1 MQILKCGFT
10 NTERQTRFVWNFLP
24 AVISSVSWLMSLH
37 PSASRKF
44 PELYSQFKSF
54 LGDKELSH
62 AVSGLSDRYME
73 GGGGR
78 EVDYASC
85 KRLGSSY
92 RALPKT
98 YQQPKCSGRTAL
110 CKEVQA
116 HLHPS
121 IDRYSFFFS
130 FLSENVL
137 LQSLTSP
144 LNIYEAD
151 FISKTTLVLLCSNAI
166 LFCIMETNVFWKRQP
181 LANLML

>member
-1 MQILKCGFT
+1 MVDLCSHSLIRDGLILVVVF
-10 NTERQTRFVWNFLP
+10 FW
-24 AVISSVSWLMSLH
+24 SSDCHS
-37 PSASRKF
+37 SASRKF
-44 PELYSQFKSF
+44 PELYTQFKSF

-110 CKEVQA
+110 CKEV
-116 HLHPS
+116 LCRLVFRS
-121 IDRYSFFFS
+121 CCCLKRLLRKKLSFTFLFLKFS
-130 FLSENVL
+130 
-137 LQSLTSP
+137 
-144 LNIYEAD
+144 
-151 FISKTTLVLLCSNAI
+151 
-166 LFCIMETNVFWKRQP
+166 
-181 LANLML
+181 

>member
-1 MQILKCGFT
+1 
-10 NTERQTRFVWNFLP
+10 
-24 AVISSVSWLMSLH
+24 MSLH

-116 HLHPS
+116 HLNPA
-121 IDRYSFFFS
+121 
-130 FLSENVL
+130 LENH
-137 LQSLTSP
+137 QH
-144 LNIYEAD
+144 
-151 FISKTTLVLLCSNAI
+151 I
-166 LFCIMETNVFWKRQP
+166 LGKFYKINDNV
-181 LANLML
+181 